1 MRSQHIIE
9 EINFTDYI
17 MKIIRLQI
25 PGNFLKH
32 VGFAKL
38 FEELEFVEILNAFQY
53 DQRHFFALQR
63 IKFNEKVTT
72 DGLYNKIEDFFKP
85 ESFQL
90 LDHRGDEVLCIID
103 QKRSAGFFPIVDSG
117 PWAFLFPIH
126 VSRQVVLI
134 NIISQTE
141 YVNKLYEIL
150 SKLTQNKYKIIGMT
164 DLNDIKNSDIGI
176 WQSIIH
182 FPNFNKRQ
190 QEIVKYAAEKG
201 YFNAPKKI
209 SAEKIAQ
216 KFGISESAINKHLRQ
231 ATNLAM
237 DYFFGK
243 YFQPRKNKI
252 D

>member
-1 MRSQHIIE
+1 
-9 EINFTDYI
+9 
-17 MKIIRLQI
+17 MKVIRLQI

-32 VGFAKL
+32 VGFAQL
-38 FEELEFVEILNAFQY
+38 FKELEFVEILNAFQY

-63 IKFNEKVTT
+63 IKFKEKLTSN
-72 DGLYNKIEDFFKP
+72 GLYKKIEDFFKP

-126 VSRQVVLI
+126 VSSEVVLI

-164 DLNDIKNSDIGI
+164 DLNDIKNSDVGV
-176 WQSIIH
+176 WQSLIP
-182 FPNFNKRQ
+182 FPSFTIKQ
-190 QEIVKYAAEKG
+190 QDIVKYAARNG
-201 YFNAPKKI
+201 YFNTPKKI

-216 KFGISESAINKHLRQ
+216 KFNISESAVNKHLRN

-243 YFQPRKNKI
+243 YF
-252 D
+252 

>member
-1 MRSQHIIE
+1 
-9 EINFTDYI
+9 

-25 PGNFLKH
+25 PGNFLIH

-63 IKFNEKVTT
+63 IKFNERLTIN
-72 DGLYNKIEDFFKP
+72 GLYNKIEEFFKP

-126 VSRQVVLI
+126 VSSKVVLI

-150 SKLTQNKYKIIGMT
+150 RKLTQDKYNIIGMT
-164 DLNDIKNSDIGI
+164 DLKNIKNSDIGV
-176 WQSIIH
+176 WQSLIP
-182 FPNFNKRQ
+182 FPNFTAKQ
-190 QEIVKYAAEKG
+190 QEIVKFAAENG
-201 YFNAPKKI
+201 YFNTPKKI
-209 SAEKIAQ
+209 SAEKIAHT
-216 KFGISESAINKHLRQ
+216 FGISESAVNKHLRN

-243 YFQPRKNKI
+243 YF
-252 D
+252 